1 MIAHTIFFYVFSI
14 IAVISAIMVT
24 ASKNTVHSV
33 FFLILDFI
41 SISCLFIMIGAEFL
55 GMIMLIV
62 YVGAVAVLFL
72 FVVMMLNVA
81 QQKNQWFLSKSSSG
95 HIPVGL
101 IISAII
107 FFELIIVVGGWKYK
121 PELISSNNLLQNN
134 EISNTHSLGQVLYTD
149 YIHIFQIS
157 GLILLVAMIGAEFL
171 GMIMLIVYVGAVAV
185 LFLFVVMMLNVAQQK
200 NQWFLSKS
208 SSSHIPI
215 GFIISAIIFFEL
227 IIVIGG
233 WKYKPDLINPQN
245 MSTVNELT
253 NTHYLGQVL
262 YTDYIHI
269 FQISGMILLVA
280 MIGAIV
286 LTFRQR
292 EGVKKQSYLKQ
303 ISRERSD
310 GVEVLEVESNK
321 GVKIDD

>member
-1 MIAHTIFFYVFSI
+1 MIAHTIFFYTFSI
-14 IAVISAIMVT
+14 IAVVSAIMVT

-81 QQKNQWFLSKSSSG
+81 QQKNQWFAGQATSK

-101 IISAII
+101 IISTLI
-107 FFELIIVVGGWKYK
+107 FFEI
-121 PELISSNNLLQNN
+121 
-134 EISNTHSLGQVLYTD
+134 
-149 YIHIFQIS
+149 
-157 GLILLVAMIGAEFL
+157 
-171 GMIMLIVYVGAVAV
+171 
-185 LFLFVVMMLNVAQQK
+185 
-200 NQWFLSKS
+200 
-208 SSSHIPI
+208 
-215 GFIISAIIFFEL
+215 

-233 WKYKPDLINPQN
+233 WKYKPEIFDINN
-245 MSTVNELT
+245 SFANTSVS
-253 NTHYLGQVL
+253 NTHSLGQIL
-262 YTDYIHI
+262 YTDYIHV

-280 MIGAIV
+280 MVGAIV

-292 EGVKKQSYLKQ
+292 SGVKRQSYIKQ
-303 ISRERSD
+303 ISRERAE
-310 GVEVLEVESNK
+310 GVEVLEVQSNK

>member
-1 MIAHTIFFYVFSI
+1 MAHAIFFYIFSA
-14 IAVISAIMVT
+14 IAIISAIMVT

-81 QQKNQWFLSKSSSG
+81 QQKNQWFLSSQSSG

-101 IISAII
+101 IIST
-107 FFELIIVVGGWKYK
+107 L
-121 PELISSNNLLQNN
+121 
-134 EISNTHSLGQVLYTD
+134 
-149 YIHIFQIS
+149 
-157 GLILLVAMIGAEFL
+157 
-171 GMIMLIVYVGAVAV
+171 
-185 LFLFVVMMLNVAQQK
+185 
-200 NQWFLSKS
+200 
-208 SSSHIPI
+208 
-215 GFIISAIIFFEL
+215 IFFEL

-233 WKYKPDLINPQN
+233 WKYKPDLFE
-245 MSTVNELT
+245 TT
-253 NTHYLGQVL
+253 NTKLVGDISNTHSLGQIL
-262 YTDYIHI
+262 YTDYIHV

-292 EGVKKQSYLKQ
+292 AGVKKQSYIKQ
-303 ISRERSD
+303 ISRERSE
-310 GVEVLEVESNK
+310 GVQVVDVESNK
-321 GVKIDD
+321 GISIDD

>member
-1 MIAHTIFFYVFSI
+1 MIIAHSFFFYFFSI
-14 IAVISAIMVT
+14 IAIVSAIMVT

-81 QQKNQWFLSKSSSG
+81 QQKNQWFLSKSSSR

-101 IISAII
+101 IISSII

-121 PELISSNNLLQNN
+121 PDLINSSNTYLNY
-134 EISNTHSLGQVLYTD
+134 EISNTHS
-149 YIHIFQIS
+149 
-157 GLILLVAMIGAEFL
+157 
-171 GMIMLIVYVGAVAV
+171 
-185 LFLFVVMMLNVAQQK
+185 
-200 NQWFLSKS
+200 
-208 SSSHIPI
+208 
-215 GFIISAIIFFEL
+215 
-227 IIVIGG
+227 
-233 WKYKPDLINPQN
+233 
-245 MSTVNELT
+245 
-253 NTHYLGQVL
+253 LGQVL

-286 LTFRQR
+286 LTFRKR
-292 EGVKKQSYLKQ
+292 EGVKKQSYIKQ
-303 ISRERSD
+303 ISRERYEA
-310 GVEVLEVESNK
+310 VEVLEVASNK

>member
-1 MIAHTIFFYVFSI
+1 MAAHAIFFYFFSI
-14 IAVISAIMVT
+14 VAVISAIMVT
-24 ASKNTVHSV
+24 VSKNTVHSV

-81 QQKNQWFLSKSSSG
+81 QQQNQWFNSKENSG
-95 HIPVGL
+95 HIPIGL
-101 IISAII
+101 IISTVI

-121 PELISSNNLLQNN
+121 PELSDPNNTQLSN

-149 YIHIFQIS
+149 YIH
-157 GLILLVAMIGAEFL
+157 V
-171 GMIMLIVYVGAVAV
+171 
-185 LFLFVVMMLNVAQQK
+185 
-200 NQWFLSKS
+200 
-208 SSSHIPI
+208 
-215 GFIISAIIFFEL
+215 
-227 IIVIGG
+227 
-233 WKYKPDLINPQN
+233 
-245 MSTVNELT
+245 
-253 NTHYLGQVL
+253 
-262 YTDYIHI
+262 

-286 LTFRQR
+286 LTFRR
-292 EGVKKQSYLKQ
+292 RAGVKTQSYLKQ
-303 ISRERSD
+303 ISRERSE
-310 GVEVLEVESNK
+310 GIEVLEVSSNK

>member
-1 MIAHTIFFYVFSI
+1 MIAHAIFFYIFSF
-14 IAVISAIMVT
+14 IAVISAVMVT
-24 ASKNTVHSV
+24 VSKNTVHSV

-81 QQKNQWFLSKSSSG
+81 QQKNQWFLSSQSSG

-101 IISAII
+101 IIS
-107 FFELIIVVGGWKYK
+107 
-121 PELISSNNLLQNN
+121 
-134 EISNTHSLGQVLYTD
+134 T
-149 YIHIFQIS
+149 
-157 GLILLVAMIGAEFL
+157 
-171 GMIMLIVYVGAVAV
+171 
-185 LFLFVVMMLNVAQQK
+185 
-200 NQWFLSKS
+200 
-208 SSSHIPI
+208 
-215 GFIISAIIFFEL
+215 IIFFEL

-233 WKYKPDLINPQN
+233 WKYKPDLFENINLISSN
-245 MSTVNELT
+245 NLS
-253 NTHYLGQVL
+253 NTHSLGQIL
-262 YTDYIHI
+262 YTDYIHV

-292 EGVKKQSYLKQ
+292 EGVKKQSYIKQ
-303 ISRERSD
+303 ISRERSE
-310 GVEVLEVESNK
+310 GVQVIKVDTNK
-321 GVKIDD
+321 GVSIDD

>member
-1 MIAHTIFFYVFSI
+1 MIAHAIFFYFFSI
-14 IAVISAIMVT
+14 IAVVSAIMVT

-81 QQKNQWFLSKSSSG
+81 QQKNQWFISKESSK
-95 HIPVGL
+95 HIP
-101 IISAII
+101 I
-107 FFELIIVVGGWKYK
+107 
-121 PELISSNNLLQNN
+121 PELFYSENQNIIN
-134 EISNTHSLGQVLYTD
+134 SVSNTHS
-149 YIHIFQIS
+149 
-157 GLILLVAMIGAEFL
+157 
-171 GMIMLIVYVGAVAV
+171 
-185 LFLFVVMMLNVAQQK
+185 
-200 NQWFLSKS
+200 
-208 SSSHIPI
+208 
-215 GFIISAIIFFEL
+215 
-227 IIVIGG
+227 
-233 WKYKPDLINPQN
+233 
-245 MSTVNELT
+245 
-253 NTHYLGQVL
+253 LGQVL

-292 EGVKKQSYLKQ
+292 EGVKKQSYIKQ
-303 ISRERSD
+303 ISRERAE
-310 GVEVLEVESNK
+310 GVEVLEVASNK

>member
-1 MIAHTIFFYVFSI
+1 MIAHAIFFYVFSI
-14 IAVISAIMVT
+14 IAIISAIMVT
-24 ASKNTVHSV
+24 VSKNTVHSV

-81 QQKNQWFLSKSSSG
+81 QQKNQWFNSESTSSG
-95 HIPVGL
+95 HIPIGL
-101 IISAII
+101 IISTVI

-121 PELISSNNLLQNN
+121 PELSVPSTTLVSN

-157 GLILLVAMIGAEFL
+157 G
-171 GMIMLIVYVGAVAV
+171 
-185 LFLFVVMMLNVAQQK
+185 
-200 NQWFLSKS
+200 
-208 SSSHIPI
+208 
-215 GFIISAIIFFEL
+215 
-227 IIVIGG
+227 
-233 WKYKPDLINPQN
+233 
-245 MSTVNELT
+245 
-253 NTHYLGQVL
+253 
-262 YTDYIHI
+262 
-269 FQISGMILLVA
+269 MILLIA

-292 EGVKKQSYLKQ
+292 EGVKTQSYLKQ
-303 ISRERSD
+303 ISRERSE
-310 GVEVLEVESNK
+310 GIEVLEVPSNK

>member
-1 MIAHTIFFYVFSI
+1 
-14 IAVISAIMVT
+14 
-24 ASKNTVHSV
+24 
-33 FFLILDFI
+33 
-41 SISCLFIMIGAEFL
+41 MIGAEFL

-81 QQKNQWFLSKSSSG
+81 QQKNQWFSSIYSSK
-95 HIPVGL
+95 HIPVGI
-101 IISAII
+101 IIS
-107 FFELIIVVGGWKYK
+107 
-121 PELISSNNLLQNN
+121 
-134 EISNTHSLGQVLYTD
+134 T
-149 YIHIFQIS
+149 
-157 GLILLVAMIGAEFL
+157 
-171 GMIMLIVYVGAVAV
+171 
-185 LFLFVVMMLNVAQQK
+185 
-200 NQWFLSKS
+200 
-208 SSSHIPI
+208 
-215 GFIISAIIFFEL
+215 IIFFEL

-233 WKYKPDLINPQN
+233 WKYKP
-245 MSTVNELT
+245 ELLEKVSSNSIENT
-253 NTHYLGQVL
+253 SNTHSLGQIL

-292 EGVKKQSYLKQ
+292 EGVKKQNYIKQ
-303 ISRERSD
+303 ISRERAE

>member
-1 MIAHTIFFYVFSI
+1 MIAHAIFFYIFSF
-14 IAVISAIMVT
+14 IAIVSAVMVT
-24 ASKNTVHSV
+24 VSKNTVHSV

-81 QQKNQWFLSKSSSG
+81 QQRSGWFSSRVSG
-95 HIPVGL
+95 
-101 IISAII
+101 
-107 FFELIIVVGGWKYK
+107 
-121 PELISSNNLLQNN
+121 
-134 EISNTHSLGQVLYTD
+134 
-149 YIHIFQIS
+149 
-157 GLILLVAMIGAEFL
+157 
-171 GMIMLIVYVGAVAV
+171 
-185 LFLFVVMMLNVAQQK
+185 
-200 NQWFLSKS
+200 
-208 SSSHIPI
+208 SHIPI
-215 GFIISAIIFFEL
+215 GLLVSLIIFFEL

-233 WKYKPDLINPQN
+233 WKYKPDLLSSISLNI
-245 MSTVNELT
+245 STEVT
-253 NTHYLGQVL
+253 NTKSIGNVI
-262 YTDYIHI
+262 YTDYIHV

-292 EGVKKQSYLKQ
+292 SGLKRQSYIKQ
-303 ISRERSD
+303 ISRERNEAVD
-310 GVEVLEVESNK
+310 LVDIESGK

>member
-1 MIAHTIFFYVFSI
+1 MIAHSIFFYTFSI
-14 IAVISAIMVT
+14 IAIVSAIMVT

-81 QQKNQWFLSKSSSG
+81 QQKNQWFASEDSSR

-101 IISAII
+101 IIGTLI
-107 FFELIIVVGGWKYK
+107 FVELIIVVGGWKYK
-121 PELISSNNLLQNN
+121 PDLFDINNSI
-134 EISNTHSLGQVLYTD
+134 ETAKVSNTHS
-149 YIHIFQIS
+149 
-157 GLILLVAMIGAEFL
+157 
-171 GMIMLIVYVGAVAV
+171 
-185 LFLFVVMMLNVAQQK
+185 
-200 NQWFLSKS
+200 
-208 SSSHIPI
+208 
-215 GFIISAIIFFEL
+215 
-227 IIVIGG
+227 
-233 WKYKPDLINPQN
+233 
-245 MSTVNELT
+245 
-253 NTHYLGQVL
+253 LGQVL

-286 LTFRQR
+286 LTFRKR
-292 EGVKKQSYLKQ
+292 AGVKTQSYIKQ

-310 GVEVLEVESNK
+310 GVSVLNVESNK

>member
-1 MIAHTIFFYVFSI
+1 MQAHAFFFYIFSL
-14 IAVISAIMVT
+14 IAIVSAIMVT

-81 QQKNQWFLSKSSSG
+81 QQKNQWFLSKTSSS

-121 PELISSNNLLQNN
+121 PNLISAKN
-134 EISNTHSLGQVLYTD
+134 IS
-149 YIHIFQIS
+149 I
-157 GLILLVAMIGAEFL
+157 
-171 GMIMLIVYVGAVAV
+171 
-185 LFLFVVMMLNVAQQK
+185 
-200 NQWFLSKS
+200 KS
-208 SSSHIPI
+208 D
-215 GFIISAIIFFEL
+215 
-227 IIVIGG
+227 V
-233 WKYKPDLINPQN
+233 
-245 MSTVNELT
+245 T
-253 NTHYLGQVL
+253 NTHLLGQVL

-269 FQISGMILLVA
+269 FQISGMILLIA

-286 LTFRQR
+286 LTYRQR
-292 EGVKKQSYLKQ
+292 EGVKKQSYIKQ
-303 ISRERSD
+303 ISRERSE
-310 GVEVLEVESNK
+310 GVEVLEVASNK
-321 GVKIDD
+321 GVKIDE

>member
-1 MIAHTIFFYVFSI
+1 MIAHSIFFYVFSI

-81 QQKNQWFLSKSSSG
+81 QQKNQWFVSSTSSE

-101 IISAII
+101 TIST
-107 FFELIIVVGGWKYK
+107 L
-121 PELISSNNLLQNN
+121 
-134 EISNTHSLGQVLYTD
+134 
-149 YIHIFQIS
+149 
-157 GLILLVAMIGAEFL
+157 
-171 GMIMLIVYVGAVAV
+171 
-185 LFLFVVMMLNVAQQK
+185 
-200 NQWFLSKS
+200 
-208 SSSHIPI
+208 
-215 GFIISAIIFFEL
+215 IFFEL

-233 WKYKPDLINPQN
+233 WKYKPDLFNSNNLNIT
-245 MSTVNELT
+245 SEVS
-253 NTHYLGQVL
+253 NTHSLGQVL
-262 YTDYIHI
+262 YTDYIHV
-269 FQISGMILLVA
+269 FQISGMILLIA

-292 EGVKKQSYLKQ
+292 EGVKKQSYIKQ
-303 ISRERSD
+303 ISRERSE
-310 GVEVLEVESNK
+310 GVEVLEVPFNK
-321 GVKIDD
+321 GVNIDD

>member
-1 MIAHTIFFYVFSI
+1 MLAHAIFFYIFSL
-14 IAVISAIMVT
+14 IAIVSAIMVT
-24 ASKNTVHSV
+24 VSKNTVHSV

-81 QQKNQWFLSKSSSG
+81 QQKNQWFSASESSK

-101 IISAII
+101 I
-107 FFELIIVVGGWKYK
+107 V
-121 PELISSNNLLQNN
+121 
-134 EISNTHSLGQVLYTD
+134 
-149 YIHIFQIS
+149 
-157 GLILLVAMIGAEFL
+157 
-171 GMIMLIVYVGAVAV
+171 
-185 LFLFVVMMLNVAQQK
+185 
-200 NQWFLSKS
+200 
-208 SSSHIPI
+208 
-215 GFIISAIIFFEL
+215 SAIIFFEL

-233 WKYKPDLINPQN
+233 WKYKPDMVSAMSLNIDQN
-245 MSTVNELT
+245 IS
-253 NTHYLGQVL
+253 NTHSIGFVL

-269 FQISGMILLVA
+269 FQLSGMILLVA

-286 LTFRQR
+286 LTFRKR
-292 EGVKKQSYLKQ
+292 SGVKKQSYFSQ

-310 GVEVLEVESNK
+310 GVKIISVESNK
-321 GVKIDD
+321 GVKSDD

>member
-1 MIAHTIFFYVFSI
+1 MLTHAIFFYIFSL
-14 IAVISAIMVT
+14 IAIVSAIMVT
-24 ASKNTVHSV
+24 VSKYTVHSV

-81 QQKNQWFLSKSSSG
+81 QQKNQWFSAKESSK

-101 IISAII
+101 IIS
-107 FFELIIVVGGWKYK
+107 V
-121 PELISSNNLLQNN
+121 
-134 EISNTHSLGQVLYTD
+134 
-149 YIHIFQIS
+149 
-157 GLILLVAMIGAEFL
+157 
-171 GMIMLIVYVGAVAV
+171 
-185 LFLFVVMMLNVAQQK
+185 
-200 NQWFLSKS
+200 
-208 SSSHIPI
+208 
-215 GFIISAIIFFEL
+215 IIFFEL

-233 WKYKPDLINPQN
+233 WKYKPNLVSA
-245 MSTVNELT
+245 MSLTVDKEIS
-253 NTHYLGQVL
+253 NTHAIGYVL
-262 YTDYIHI
+262 YTEYIHI
-269 FQISGMILLVA
+269 FQLSGMVLLVA

-292 EGVKKQSYLKQ
+292 SGVKRQSYFSQ

-310 GVEVLEVESNK
+310 GVELIDVESNK
-321 GVKIDD
+321 GVKSDD

>member
-1 MIAHTIFFYVFSI
+1 MIAHAIFFYVFSL
-14 IAVISAIMVT
+14 IAIVSAIMVT
-24 ASKNTVHSV
+24 VSKNTVHSV

-81 QQKNQWFLSKSSSG
+81 QQKNQWLLSEASSG

-101 IISAII
+101 IISA
-107 FFELIIVVGGWKYK
+107 L
-121 PELISSNNLLQNN
+121 
-134 EISNTHSLGQVLYTD
+134 
-149 YIHIFQIS
+149 
-157 GLILLVAMIGAEFL
+157 
-171 GMIMLIVYVGAVAV
+171 
-185 LFLFVVMMLNVAQQK
+185 
-200 NQWFLSKS
+200 
-208 SSSHIPI
+208 
-215 GFIISAIIFFEL
+215 IFFEL

-233 WKYKPDLINPQN
+233 WKYKPDLFN
-245 MSTVNELT
+245 STNLDISDKVS
-253 NTHYLGQVL
+253 NTHALGEIL

-269 FQISGMILLVA
+269 FQISGMILLIA

-286 LTFRQR
+286 LTFRHR
-292 EGVKKQSYLKQ
+292 EGVKKQSYIKQ
-303 ISRERSD
+303 ITRERSE
-310 GVEVLEVESNK
+310 GVEVLKVPSYK

>member
-1 MIAHTIFFYVFSI
+1 MIAHTIFFYIFSI
-14 IAVISAIMVT
+14 IAVVSAIMVT
-24 ASKNTVHSV
+24 VSKNTVHSV

-81 QQKNQWFLSKSSSG
+81 QQKNEWFTSQESSG

-121 PELISSNNLLQNN
+121 PDLFNVNNLNIN
-134 EISNTHSLGQVLYTD
+134 SEVSNTHSLGQVLYTD
-149 YIHIFQIS
+149 YIHIFQ
-157 GLILLVAMIGAEFL
+157 L
-171 GMIMLIVYVGAVAV
+171 
-185 LFLFVVMMLNVAQQK
+185 
-200 NQWFLSKS
+200 
-208 SSSHIPI
+208 
-215 GFIISAIIFFEL
+215 
-227 IIVIGG
+227 
-233 WKYKPDLINPQN
+233 
-245 MSTVNELT
+245 
-253 NTHYLGQVL
+253 
-262 YTDYIHI
+262 
-269 FQISGMILLVA
+269 SGMILLVA

-292 EGVKKQSYLKQ
+292 SGVKKQSYIKQ
-303 ISRERSD
+303 ISRERSE
-310 GVEVLEVESNK
+310 GVKVIDVESNK
-321 GVKIDD
+321 GVKIDG